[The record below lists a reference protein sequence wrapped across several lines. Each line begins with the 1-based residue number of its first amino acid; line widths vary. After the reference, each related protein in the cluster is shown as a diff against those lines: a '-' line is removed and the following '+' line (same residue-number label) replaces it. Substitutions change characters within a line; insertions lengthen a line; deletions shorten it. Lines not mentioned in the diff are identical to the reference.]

1 MPKSA
6 SGALLSTVEI
16 DRTLKTPLYKQL
28 ENFLRRHILEGILKP
43 TQKLPSSRELAE
55 DLGISRITVKSVYE
69 QLLAEGYLKSR
80 TGSGTFVSDDL
91 EFFTYK
97 KLKAVTV
104 KPANVEGKLP
114 DRLDPINS
122 SQATIRYGET
132 APFRPGLPALDK
144 FPIKTWNKYVFNA
157 MSASNRHNLGYG
169 SLNGS
174 KNLRKSIAQHLA
186 DARGLRVDA
195 DQIVITSGA
204 QQAFVLIAFAL
215 LKSGDTVW
223 YENPGHIAGRDVM
236 IAMGASVMP
245 VPIDPEGLDLNYA
258 KSTFETPKL
267 IFATPSHQHP
277 LGITMSLARRLA
289 LLEFASNNNSW
300 IIEDDYDSEFR
311 YRGRPLPALS
321 ALDEERRVFYVGTF
335 SKALCSAVRLGYVV
349 VPEWLI
355 ETFAKAMNLL
365 GQNASPITEVALA
378 QFINDGRFAEH
389 IRKMRRLYR
398 DRRDTLIE
406 CLSESCS
413 DLLSFKSSDAGMHII
428 ADLKSGIDDET
439 AYRALLNNGIESLPL
454 SVYCLEPI
462 ERSAL
467 ILGFS
472 GVQRKRMP
480 KLVKKMS
487 QILSTVH

>member
-1 MPKSA
+1 M
-6 SGALLSTVEI
+6 T
-16 DRTLKTPLYKQL
+16 
-28 ENFLRRHILEGILKP
+28 
-43 TQKLPSSRELAE
+43 
-55 DLGISRITVKSVYE
+55 
-69 QLLAEGYLKSR
+69 
-80 TGSGTFVSDDL
+80 
-91 EFFTYK
+91 
-97 KLKAVTV
+97 
-104 KPANVEGKLP
+104 
-114 DRLDPINS
+114 
-122 SQATIRYGET
+122 
-132 APFRPGLPALDK
+132 
-144 FPIKTWNKYVFNA
+144 
-157 MSASNRHNLGYG
+157 
-169 SLNGS
+169 
-174 KNLRKSIAQHLA
+174 
-186 DARGLRVDA
+186 
-195 DQIVITSGA
+195 
-204 QQAFVLIAFAL
+204 
-215 LKSGDTVW
+215 
-223 YENPGHIAGRDVM
+223 
-236 IAMGASVMP
+236 AMGARVMP

-258 KSTFETPKL
+258 KRTFEVPKL

-277 LGITMSLARRLA
+277 LGVTMSLARRLA
-289 LLEFASNNNSW
+289 LLKFASNNNSW

-413 DLLSFKSSDAGMHII
+413 DVLSFKSSDAGMHII
-428 ADLKSGIDDET
+428 ADLKSGIDDEI

-454 SVYCLEPI
+454 SVYCLAPI

-480 KLVKKMS
+480 KLVKKMA
-487 QILSTVH
+487 QILSTIH

>member
-16 DRTLKTPLYKQL
+16 DRNLKVPLYKQL
-28 ENFLRRHILEGILKP
+28 ENFLRSSILDGMLKP
-43 TQKLPSSRELAE
+43 KQKLPSSRELAE

-69 QLLAEGYLKSR
+69 QLLAEGYLKSK
-80 TGSGTFVSDDL
+80 TGSGTYVSEDL
-91 EFFTYK
+91 ELFNYK
-97 KLKAVTV
+97 KLKAVMI
-104 KPANVEGKLP
+104 KPADVEGKLP
-114 DRLDPINS
+114 DRVDPINLS
-122 SQATIRYGET
+122 RATIRYGET

-144 FPIKTWNKYVFNA
+144 FPIKSWNKYIFNA
-157 MSASNRHNLGYG
+157 MSQSDRYNLGYG

-174 KNLRKSIAQHLA
+174 KDLRKSIAQHLA

-195 DQIVITSGA
+195 EQIVITSGA
-204 QQAFVLIAFAL
+204 QQAFVLISFAL
-215 LKSGDTVW
+215 LKAGDTVW

-236 IAMGASVMP
+236 KAMGANVMP
-245 VPIDPEGLDLNYA
+245 VPIDSEGLNLDYA
-258 KSTFETPKL
+258 KNNFELPKL
-267 IFATPSHQHP
+267 IFVTPSHQHP

-289 LLEFASNNNSW
+289 LLKFASSKNSW

-365 GQNASPITEVALA
+365 GQNASPITEAALA
-378 QFINDGRFAEH
+378 QYINDGRFAEH

-406 CLSESCS
+406 CLNQDCS
-413 DLLSFKSSDAGMHII
+413 DILSFKSSDAGMHII
-428 ADLKSGIDDET
+428 ADLKSGLDDEFV
-439 AYRALLNNGIESLPL
+439 YKALLHDGIESLPL
-454 SVYCLEPI
+454 SVYCLKPI
-462 ERSAL
+462 KRSAL
-467 ILGFS
+467 VLGFS
-472 GVQRKRMP
+472 GVARKRMP
-480 KLVKKMS
+480 SLVRKMS
-487 QILSTVH
+487 ETLRSIH